1 MRQKAKSENRMGKK
15 GKKNASLEA
24 PASRKSKGNRRSE
37 KGGTGKYKEQ
47 SDRPQGEEET
57 DIQYTRRTFPLTLRM
72 WDFEQCD
79 AKRCTGRRLCR
90 FGYIK
95 SMKPGQNFRG
105 IVLSPH
111 GQQALSK
118 ADHVRVEEERVFDSS
133 KHKFINPFIF
143 CVENCHQHWN
153 FRY

>member
-1 MRQKAKSENRMGKK
+1 MGKK
-15 GKKNASLEA
+15 GKKNASHEA
-24 PASRKSKGNRRSE
+24 LADRKAKGSKKSGSA
-37 KGGTGKYKEQ
+37 KGGTGKYKRKD
-47 SDRPQGEEET
+47 DRPQGEEET
-57 DIQYTRRTFPLTLRM
+57 NIQYARRTFPLTLRM

-111 GQQALSK
+111 GKQALSK
-118 ADHVRVEEERVFDSS
+118 ADHVRG
-133 KHKFINPFIF
+133 
-143 CVENCHQHWN
+143 
-153 FRY
+153 